1 MKNRINSFM
10 SNCNTRIK
18 LILLISMLCPLTV
31 GQMWAGTKRI
41 YCEYSAVSSW
51 WGNDGRTATP
61 YIYAWGGGKAA
72 KKYTMV
78 ATGISNLVRCDI
90 DDYHTDLLFYRSS
103 SKDGD
108 WDNQTTDIAIN
119 SDNRWSILDSETEGK
134 KNVGSNQRY
143 APGTAIDG
151 LLDIKN
157 PHNQMFSNGTFS
169 ATLEAHKTYEFKI
182 LETSTLY
189 GLNDLIATSSISNQ
203 TLNTSGY

>member
-1 MKNRINSFM
+1 
-10 SNCNTRIK
+10 
-18 LILLISMLCPLTV
+18 MLFSLTI

-61 YIYAWGGGKAA
+61 YVYAWGGAEGA
-72 KKYTMV
+72 KKYSAT
-78 ATGISNLVRCDI
+78 ATGTENLVYYEI
-90 DDYHTDLLFYRSS
+90 NDDHTNLLFYRST
-103 SKDGD
+103 SKDGK

-119 SDNRWSILDSETEGK
+119 SDNRWSILDSETNGK

-151 LLDIKN
+151 LVDIKN
-157 PHNQMFSNGTFS
+157 PHNQMFTNGEYS
-169 ATLEAHKTYEFKI
+169 VTLEAHKTYEFKI

-203 TLNTSGY
+203 TLNTSGYQVRLCTAGAGTYTFAYNTSNH